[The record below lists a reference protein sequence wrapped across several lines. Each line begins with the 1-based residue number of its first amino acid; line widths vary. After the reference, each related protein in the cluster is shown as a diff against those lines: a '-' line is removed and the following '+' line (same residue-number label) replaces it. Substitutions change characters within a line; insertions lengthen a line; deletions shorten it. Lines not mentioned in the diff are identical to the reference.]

1 MTPTEAPTVIPACA
15 CGRKAKKSRLPSGWK
30 RHQNTVYCDRCWRER
45 YLLRTISVPVA
56 AVEDISWE
64 ELRKQLKIVW
74 AETTRISNWMTTE
87 LYVRD
92 IRREPGMEKLPP
104 MQHVYLYPEAR
115 QKFPSLPPQTV
126 ASIEQAMQ
134 KNYRAWRYD
143 IIWTARVSLPNHRY
157 PTPFPVHNQS
167 WSASIEND
175 RPIVSL
181 GMGEG
186 RVRLRLKNGPQFR
199 RQMKAFGAIASSEAV
214 PGELAIFQKGT
225 VLMVRMVAWL
235 PRPAAPQQPTGIL
248 RVRTSHDNLL
258 IAVNAK
264 DETVWTY
271 NGDHLRRWAAEHRRK
286 LQRWS
291 EDVKFENRS
300 SPNFAGRRKAT
311 VTKYHA
317 RMDSAA
323 HEITAQLAG
332 YAARRRI
339 AAIEYNDSDQSFCT
353 DLPWYRLRSLLTQKL
368 DACRVALKIIASG
381 QAAEEKPEWLVE
393 GQDVEKS

>member
-1 MTPTEAPTVIPACA
+1 MTPTEASTVIPACA

-30 RHQNTVYCDRCWRER
+30 RHQNSVYCDRCWGER
-45 YLLRTISVPVA
+45 YLLRAISVPVA
-56 AVEDISWE
+56 APEDISWE

-74 AETTRISNWMTTE
+74 AETTRISNWIMTE

-104 MQHVYLYPEAR
+104 MQYVYLYPEAR

-126 ASIEQAMQ
+126 ASIVHAMQ
-134 KNYRAWRYD
+134 KKYRASRYE
-143 IIWTARVSLPNHRY
+143 IIWTARVSLPNHHF
-157 PTPFPVHNQS
+157 PMPFPVNNQA

-181 GMGEG
+181 RLGEG
-186 RVRLRLKNGPQFR
+186 RVRLRLKNGPQFH
-199 RQMKAFGAIASSEAV
+199 RQMKAFGAIARSEAV
-214 PGELAIFQKGT
+214 PGELAIFQHGT
-225 VLMVRMVAWL
+225 ALMVKMVAWL
-235 PRPAAPQQPTGIL
+235 SRSAAPKQQTGIL

-264 DETVWTY
+264 DETIWTY
-271 NGDHLRRWAAEHRRK
+271 NGDHLRRWAAEHRRQ

-291 EDVKFENRS
+291 EDVKFENRP
-300 SPNFAGRRKAT
+300 SPNFADRRKAA
-311 VTKYHA
+311 VTKHHA
-317 RMDSAA
+317 RMDSAT

-339 AAIEYNDSDQSFCT
+339 AAIEYDDSDHSFCA

-368 DACRVALKIIASG
+368 DACSVEVKISAG
-381 QAAEEKPEWLVE
+381 GPVAEEKKRTAGEMS
-393 GQDVEKS
+393 GS

>member
-1 MTPTEAPTVIPACA
+1 M
-15 CGRKAKKSRLPSGWK
+15 
-30 RHQNTVYCDRCWRER
+30 
-45 YLLRTISVPVA
+45 PVA
-56 AVEDISWE
+56 APEDISWE

-74 AETTRISNWMTTE
+74 AETTRISNWMKTE

-92 IRREPGMEKLPP
+92 IRREHGMEKLPP

-115 QKFPSLPPQTV
+115 QKFPSLPSQTV
-126 ASIEQAMQ
+126 ASIEHAMQ
-134 KNYRAWRYD
+134 KKYRAWRYE
-143 IIWTARVSLPNHRY
+143 IIWAARASLPNHRY

-181 GMGEG
+181 RLGEG
-186 RVRLRLKNGPQFR
+186 RVRLRLKSGPQFH
-199 RQMKAFGAIASSEAV
+199 RQMESFGAIVRAEGV

-225 VLMVRMVAWL
+225 ALMVKIVAWL
-235 PRPAAPQQPTGIL
+235 PRSAAPHQQTGIL

-258 IAVNAK
+258 IAVDAK

-271 NGDHLRRWAAEHRRK
+271 NGDHLRRWAAKHRRQ

-291 EDVKFENRS
+291 EDAKFESRPL
-300 SPNFAGRRKAT
+300 PNFSERRNAT
-311 VTKYHA
+311 ITKYHA
-317 RMDSAA
+317 RMDSAT

-339 AAIEYNDSDQSFCT
+339 ATIEYDDSDHSFCA
-353 DLPWYRLRSLLTQKL
+353 DLSWYRLRSLLTQKL
-368 DACRVALKIIASG
+368 DACSVEMKIIASA
-381 QAAEEKPEWLVE
+381 QEADEEPEPFAKDDKKP
-393 GQDVEKS
+393 